1 MPAPSLFGQRLRTLR
16 ETRKLSQVELGERA
30 GIPAL
35 MISHFETGVRPS
47 ASAATLVKLANA
59 LEISID
65 YLMARSDDPMPV
77 GGRVGALLRSL
88 GENASK
94 DTIDAVITM
103 AEAMQKRTKS
113 ERQNWTRPR
122 TRVYR
127 SQVLDNPRRKMIDP
141 MALFDRN
148 R

>member
-103 AEAMQKRTKS
+103 AEAMAKKDEVREAKLDTTADESLQKPST
-113 ERQNWTRPR
+113 RQSKKEN
-122 TRVYR
+122 
-127 SQVLDNPRRKMIDP
+127 D
-141 MALFDRN
+141 
-148 R
+148 